1 MSVTL
6 KRQQI
11 SKQIS
16 VLSFFTK
23 NSKTV
28 LFSLISIL
36 YIIAVFNS
44 DGFYHPDEHFQLIEF
59 AGLKAGWNTGYDLAW
74 EYDFQIRPTLQP
86 YIALI
91 VFKTSNL
98 FDINNPYILALILRG
113 LTALFSIFA
122 IYFFINSVKSTINK
136 RLYPSFIILSFLLW
150 FLPSINIRFSSETWA
165 GLCFLLSIGL
175 IHRNQSSKKILFLIG
190 IVLGFSFEF
199 RFQMGL
205 SITGLLL
212 WLLIIKKIPTLNW
225 FIIILGLCS
234 VISLCIALDSIYYQ
248 TVVFTPFNYLK
259 MNIINNVSSLYGTE
273 PWYYYLKS
281 ISEAPSVI
289 IGYMTALSIFFVL
302 ITDYKNIII
311 WCIFP
316 YLVIHSI
323 IPHKELRFLFPLVN
337 LTPIY

>member
-122 IYFFINSVKSTINK
+122 IYFFINSVESTINK

-199 RFQMGL
+199 RFPY
-205 SITGLLL
+205 
-212 WLLIIKKIPTLNW
+212 KKYT
-225 FIIILGLCS
+225 
-234 VISLCIALDSIYYQ
+234 
-248 TVVFTPFNYLK
+248 K
-259 MNIINNVSSLYGTE
+259 
-273 PWYYYLKS
+273 
-281 ISEAPSVI
+281 
-289 IGYMTALSIFFVL
+289 
-302 ITDYKNIII
+302 
-311 WCIFP
+311 
-316 YLVIHSI
+316 
-323 IPHKELRFLFPLVN
+323 
-337 LTPIY
+337 TPIANHPKDNNCAS